1 MSIFRRSK
9 HLVLMP
15 EAAGIFIRTFF
26 SVEILDWQQYSNA
39 SYLKRFRKSFN
50 KKCSKEHET
59 YALLNLT

>member
-1 MSIFRRSK
+1 
-9 HLVLMP
+9 MP